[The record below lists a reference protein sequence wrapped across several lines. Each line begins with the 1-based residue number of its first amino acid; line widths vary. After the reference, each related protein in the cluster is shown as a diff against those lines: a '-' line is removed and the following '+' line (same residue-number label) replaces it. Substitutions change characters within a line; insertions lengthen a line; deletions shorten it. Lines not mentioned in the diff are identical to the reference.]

1 MSQRDNLTP
10 AKAWAHG
17 VLDDVRAGLDAHS
30 DTTIRAALRALGEP
44 VVSTHAPVKA
54 RLARR
59 GKWDSDTT
67 FQPTR
72 P

>member
-30 DTTIRAALRALGEP
+30 DTLFVQHCVRW
-44 VVSTHAPVKA
+44 VSLSKPGS
-54 RLARR
+54 R
-59 GKWDSDTT
+59 
-67 FQPTR
+67 
-72 P
+72 

>member
-44 VVSTHAPVKA
+44 VEAGEPVNA
-54 RLARR
+54 
-59 GKWDSDTT
+59 
-67 FQPTR
+67 
-72 P
+72 